1 MIYIILLF
9 LTILLF
15 IMNIKKVIQV
25 GISDVFFEVFGI
37 SSILILNAFD
47 IAKGNEDLLINLIL
61 TVSSLLSIELL
72 YSDKHMTILEL
83 FKRKRK
89 KKISKS
95 EKTTLITLIL
105 ISSFSLGALIHN
117 SGMVAGVNFIV
128 IISFILYILVIKFFP
143 YFFIPTK

>member
-15 IMNIKKVIQV
+15 IMNIKKVVQV

-47 IAKGNEDLLINLIL
+47 IAKGSEDLLINLVL

-95 EKTTLITLIL
+95 EKATLITLIL

-117 SGMVAGVNFIV
+117 SGMVAGANFII
-128 IISFILYILVIKFFP
+128 IISFILYILAIKFFP